1 MRNLIYFLIS
11 ILIINGCAKRGSPT
25 GGPKDSIPPILVN
38 ANPKLNSTN
47 FNEEEIRL
55 TFDEWIKL
63 DKVQDQL
70 IISPPI
76 DNSSYEIKPLTG
88 VTKKVFIRFIDSLNS
103 ETTYT
108 INFGNSIKDNNENN
122 TLTFFN
128 YTFSTGETLDSLY
141 VKGLIS
147 DAFDREPS
155 NYVSLQLYRIDSIH
169 EDSIVFKNK
178 PTYISN
184 TLDSASY
191 KFQNVKEGKY
201 LIIALKDLNNNYLF
215 DPFFEK
221 IGFIDSLIT
230 LPKDSIIDFKLFKEE
245 TELVWDRPHFIN
257 SEKIGFGYY
266 GKLDIDKIELN
277 SKIPDSVSYTFLKE
291 KETDTLN
298 LWLSRNSFDSLNF
311 NLIEKDTIKLTTVK
325 FDRKRDT
332 LIDSLR
338 ISSKT
343 ANILHLKESFKLSY
357 NIPIYKIVDS
367 LINIRNIDSLLISFK
382 TRINKDEEELDIIFE
397 VSPSD
402 EYNINLYPN
411 AIVDIRGNV
420 NDTLNYKVITQTLE
434 DYGNIYL
441 DVVRNNDSKFI
452 LHLIDNNGD
461 IIREYINISQNST
474 YSFDLIRPGKYSF
487 RLIEDLN
494 ENSKWDTGDYLK
506 KIQPEPVYYYKDE
519 IEVRANWDLN
529 ETFNLNSRLIRKNDS
544 ILRN

>member
-1 MRNLIYFLIS
+1 
-11 ILIINGCAKRGSPT
+11 
-25 GGPKDSIPPILVN
+25 
-38 ANPKLNSTN
+38 
-47 FNEEEIRL
+47 
-55 TFDEWIKL
+55 
-63 DKVQDQL
+63 
-70 IISPPI
+70 
-76 DNSSYEIKPLTG
+76 
-88 VTKKVFIRFIDSLNS
+88 
-103 ETTYT
+103 
-108 INFGNSIKDNNENN
+108 
-122 TLTFFN
+122 
-128 YTFSTGETLDSLY
+128 
-141 VKGLIS
+141 
-147 DAFDREPS
+147 
-155 NYVSLQLYRIDSIH
+155 
-169 EDSIVFKNK
+169 
-178 PTYISN
+178 
-184 TLDSASY
+184 
-191 KFQNVKEGKY
+191 
-201 LIIALKDLNNNYLF
+201 
-215 DPFFEK
+215 
-221 IGFIDSLIT
+221 
-230 LPKDSIIDFKLFKEE
+230 
-245 TELVWDRPHFIN
+245 
-257 SEKIGFGYY
+257 
-266 GKLDIDKIELN
+266 LDIDKIELN

-343 ANILHLKESFKLSY
+343 SNILHLKESFKLSY

>member
-1 MRNLIYFLIS
+1 M
-11 ILIINGCAKRGSPT
+11 
-25 GGPKDSIPPILVN
+25 
-38 ANPKLNSTN
+38 
-47 FNEEEIRL
+47 
-55 TFDEWIKL
+55 
-63 DKVQDQL
+63 
-70 IISPPI
+70 
-76 DNSSYEIKPLTG
+76 
-88 VTKKVFIRFIDSLNS
+88 
-103 ETTYT
+103 
-108 INFGNSIKDNNENN
+108 
-122 TLTFFN
+122 
-128 YTFSTGETLDSLY
+128 
-141 VKGLIS
+141 
-147 DAFDREPS
+147 
-155 NYVSLQLYRIDSIH
+155 QLYRIDSIL

-215 DPFFEK
+215 DPFFEQ

-277 SKIPDSVSYTFLKE
+277 SKIPDSVNYTFLKE

-298 LWLSRNSFDSLNF
+298 LWLSRNNFDSLNF

-397 VSPSD
+397 ASPSD

-461 IIREYINISQNST
+461 IVREYINVSQNST

-494 ENSKWDTGDYLK
+494 ENSKWDTGNYLK
-506 KIQPEPVYYYKDE
+506 KIKPEPVYYYKDE

-529 ETFNLNSRLIRKNDS
+529 ETFNLNSILIRKNDS

>member
-11 ILIINGCAKRGSPT
+11 ILLINGCAKRGSPT

-141 VKGLIS
+141 VKGLVS

-155 NYVSLQLYRIDSIH
+155 NYVSLQLYRIDSIL

-184 TLDSASY
+184 TLDSVSY
-191 KFQNVKEGKY
+191 KFQNVKEGRY
-201 LIIALKDLNNNYLF
+201 LIIALKDLNNDYLF

-291 KETDTLN
+291 KDTDTLN

-338 ISSKT
+338 ISTKT

-529 ETFNLNSRLIRKNDS
+529 ETFNLNSILIRKNDS

>member
-1 MRNLIYFLIS
+1 M
-11 ILIINGCAKRGSPT
+11 
-25 GGPKDSIPPILVN
+25 
-38 ANPKLNSTN
+38 
-47 FNEEEIRL
+47 
-55 TFDEWIKL
+55 
-63 DKVQDQL
+63 
-70 IISPPI
+70 
-76 DNSSYEIKPLTG
+76 
-88 VTKKVFIRFIDSLNS
+88 
-103 ETTYT
+103 
-108 INFGNSIKDNNENN
+108 
-122 TLTFFN
+122 
-128 YTFSTGETLDSLY
+128 
-141 VKGLIS
+141 
-147 DAFDREPS
+147 
-155 NYVSLQLYRIDSIH
+155 
-169 EDSIVFKNK
+169 
-178 PTYISN
+178 
-184 TLDSASY
+184 
-191 KFQNVKEGKY
+191 
-201 LIIALKDLNNNYLF
+201 
-215 DPFFEK
+215 
-221 IGFIDSLIT
+221 
-230 LPKDSIIDFKLFKEE
+230 
-245 TELVWDRPHFIN
+245 
-257 SEKIGFGYY
+257 
-266 GKLDIDKIELN
+266 DIDKIELN
-277 SKIPDSVSYTFLKE
+277 SKIPDSVNYTFLKE

-298 LWLSRNSFDSLNF
+298 LWLSRNNFDSLNF

-397 VSPSD
+397 ASPSD

-461 IIREYINISQNST
+461 IVREYINVSQNST

-494 ENSKWDTGDYLK
+494 ENSKWDTGNYLK
-506 KIQPEPVYYYKDE
+506 KIKPEPVYYYKDE

-529 ETFNLNSRLIRKNDS
+529 ETFNLNSILIRKNDS

>member
-11 ILIINGCAKRGSPT
+11 ILLINGCAKRGSPT
-25 GGPKDSIPPILVN
+25 GGPKDSIPPVLVN

-76 DNSSYEIKPLTG
+76 DNSSYEIKPLSG

-155 NYVSLQLYRIDSIH
+155 NYVSLQLYRIDSIL

-367 LINIRNIDSLLISFK
+367 LISIRNIDSLLISFK

-411 AIVDIRGNV
+411 AIEDIRGNV
-420 NDTLNYKVITQTLE
+420 NDTLSYKVITQTLE
-434 DYGNIYL
+434 DYGNVYL

-529 ETFNLNSRLIRKNDS
+529 ETFNLNSILIRKNDS